1 MADRERSGI
10 WEGQSE
16 KRGGFRGQE
25 QGSRAKDS
33 QLERMNGGEN
43 TQLQSRKSS
52 G

>member
-16 KRGGFRGQE
+16 KGEFRGQE

-33 QLERMNGGEN
+33 QLEWMNGREN
-43 TQLQSRKSS
+43 TQLQRRNSS

>member
-1 MADRERSGI
+1 MADRQRSGI

-16 KRGGFRGQE
+16 KREEFRGQE

-33 QLERMNGGEN
+33 QLEWMNGREN
-43 TQLQSRKSS
+43 TQLQGRNSS